1 VTHLFENHSHWGLLI
16 QRLVGL
22 FALVMNACGEMNL
35 PCQCSSRCLYQVSN
49 RAMLCHDW
57 ENAEKSMIGQ
67 NEIMLFGIEQVVG
80 INRVAIVQR
89 PTCRFVV

>member
-1 VTHLFENHSHWGLLI
+1 
-16 QRLVGL
+16 
-22 FALVMNACGEMNL
+22 
-35 PCQCSSRCLYQVSN
+35 
-49 RAMLCHDW
+49 MLCHDW